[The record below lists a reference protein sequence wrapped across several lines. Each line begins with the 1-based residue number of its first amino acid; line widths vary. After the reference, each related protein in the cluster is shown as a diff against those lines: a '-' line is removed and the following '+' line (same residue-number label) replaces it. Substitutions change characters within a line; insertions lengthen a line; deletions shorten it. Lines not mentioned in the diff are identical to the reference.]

1 MYFLVLFFNQLSE
14 EERAGCFTV
23 VLLLLS
29 SVFCVSFFIVMF
41 VVRRSVLVAF
51 INKGYTHLL

>member
-1 MYFLVLFFNQLSE
+1 MYFLVLFSNQLSE

-29 SVFCVSFFIVMF
+29 SVFCVSFFMVLR
-41 VVRRSVLVAF
+41 VGQRSVIVAYL
-51 INKGYTHLL
+51 GHTHLL